1 MGPKVVA
8 EAPAMPMGDLY
19 RILREYLQDVRTQE
33 SPRDLFHDLLK
44 VDEHGSPKSPGN
56 DALFASAAPE
66 SLDWGD
72 AGGKDTGGGG
82 KDGGGRD
89 GGHRGGA
96 HEGHDGGDLT
106 TALSLFKGFG
116 HGDLDL

>member
-1 MGPKVVA
+1 MGPKVLP
-8 EAPAMPMGDLY
+8 EAPAMPMGNLY
-19 RILREYLQDVRTQE
+19 EILREYLKDVRTQE
-33 SPRDLFHDLLK
+33 SPRDLFNDLLK
-44 VDEHGSPKSPGN
+44 VDEHGSPKPPGN

-72 AGGKDTGGGG
+72 AGGKDTGGG

-89 GGHRGGA
+89 GGHRDGA
-96 HEGHDGGDLT
+96 HEGHDGGGMT